1 MLFLVVCCVLYTK
14 MKKIFPGISGTT
26 FKSAICGKE
35 GDGTRDERRDEPPGI
50 ITLSTTLVLTPL
62 MHAFTDEYNGI
73 IAAKSLCSYE
83 KGFA

>member
-35 GDGTRDERRDEPPGI
+35 RGDRNAI
-50 ITLSTTLVLTPL
+50 STTLVLTPL